1 MKPYIYIAVFVFWTA
16 CDSSEKH
23 TISPPQLK
31 GKIVYSKPIVSLPLR
46 VLVARDLDSVSE
58 QYISDSTDGYG
69 SFNEPNWSPDGNRIV
84 CTFFGFEG
92 PFKLFI
98 YVNSKKYVTL
108 SSYFDYEPLWSPGGD
123 KILSSVGYFTFQ
135 IIDTI
140 SNTVY
145 YNGPDSSVWNSKVVF
160 LKKGHVRWNTE
171 EEIFLVA
178 TPHRPDYP
186 PHAQHDSLREIY
198 RYNYVTE
205 TLVERMTNNLLDE
218 SNFEISSDRQRIV
231 FSRGYEADKI
241 TYLMNIS
248 DTSATPIIQGKH
260 ETVRWFGKTHYLYY
274 VRFPNPTVYVMD
286 TDHPEKEYELMPV
299 YDANIDIW
307 AQPDSVGD

>member
-1 MKPYIYIAVFVFWTA
+1 MKPYIYIAAFVFWTA

-31 GKIVYSKPIVSLPLR
+31 GKIVYSKPVASLLKN
-46 VLVARDLDSVSE
+46 VLVVRDLDSVSE
-58 QYISDSTDGYG
+58 QYISDSTDGYE
-69 SFNEPNWSPDGNRIV
+69 SFREPNWSPDGKRIV
-84 CTFFGFEG
+84 CTYSGFEG

-98 YVNSKKYVTL
+98 YTDSRTYVSLFHYADNT
-108 SSYFDYEPLWSPGGD
+108 PLWSPGGD
-123 KILSSVGYFTFQ
+123 KILSSFLYFSFS
-135 IIDTI
+135 IVDTLSSTI
-140 SNTVY
+140 RLG
-145 YNGPDSSVWNSKVVF
+145 GPDSLVWNSKVVF
-160 LKKGHVRWNTE
+160 LKKGHVRWSAE

-178 TPHRPDYP
+178 TPQRGTEY
-186 PHAQHDSLREIY
+186 AQYDSLREIY

-241 TYLMNIS
+241 TYLMNTS
-248 DTSATPIIQGKH
+248 DTTATPIIQGEH

-299 YDANIDIW
+299 YNANIDIW
-307 AQPDSVGD
+307 AQPDNAKN